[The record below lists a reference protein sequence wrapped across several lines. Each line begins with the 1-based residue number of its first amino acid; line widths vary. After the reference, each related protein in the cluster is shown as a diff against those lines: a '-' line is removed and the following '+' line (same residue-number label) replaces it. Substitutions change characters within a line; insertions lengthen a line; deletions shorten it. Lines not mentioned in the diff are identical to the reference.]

1 MEHVQW
7 DKTNFHDLKID
18 LLNVFREVV
27 KFTDDTIFTV
37 QPQHDFFVKTFG
49 TQDKPFMFQNP
60 YRHEISES
68 KNVMVYK
75 VQYETYTWEFSE
87 LSIYYNIKEKSIL
100 IRIENGEHEEFLV
113 PHEIWY
119 CPNNPRVFDLDN
131 FVFKNYEDFMFLFK
145 KWLYLDHNETDT
157 FFPTFRQICTE
168 YFNDQ

>member
-7 DKTNFHDLKID
+7 NKTKIHDLEID
-18 LLNVFREVV
+18 VLNVFRQVV
-27 KFTDDTIFTV
+27 EFTDDTIFTV

-49 TQDKPFMFQNP
+49 TQHKPFMFQNP
-60 YRHEISES
+60 YRPEISES
-68 KNVMVYK
+68 TNGMFYK

-168 YFNDQ
+168 YFND